1 MKKKRIMV
9 IGADNSGKTT
19 LINFLNDYKGP
30 LRKTQDIIYGKNTI
44 DIPGSYIESPWMHK
58 HIITVSQDAS
68 CVLFLI
74 DQSNPK
80 KVYPPGFAK
89 VFKCPVIGVISKVD
103 LMKKNWSKSN
113 KYLEEAG
120 VVKPYY
126 AISFENEIGIEDL
139 KEYLISY
146 KG

>member
-1 MKKKRIMV
+1 MIRKRIMV

-19 LINFLNDYKGP
+19 LVNLLNDYKGP
-30 LRKTQDIIYGKNTI
+30 LRRTQDIIYGENTI

-68 CVLFLI
+68 SVLFLI

-80 KVYPPGFAK
+80 KIYSPGFAK
-89 VFKCPVIGVISKVD
+89 VFQCPAIGIISKVD
-103 LMKKNWSKSN
+103 LMEDNWEKSAR
-113 KYLEEAG
+113 YLREAG
-120 VVKPYY
+120 VPEPYY
-126 AISFENEIGIEDL
+126 GISVPKGIGIKDL
-139 KEYLISY
+139 KEYLLSS